1 MYSQLLEQMHK
12 ESLDHTN
19 QMNNLVQ
26 ETMRLKEEAAKVRS
40 SQQLYTD
47 TLEARLCQH
56 GDAVE
61 QLKHSPASSQ
71 NSGTLCIPSAIKALL
86 DIYDELDDESKK
98 ALLSSA
104 ISINIAQL
112 Q

>member
-1 MYSQLLEQMHK
+1 
-12 ESLDHTN
+12 
-19 QMNNLVQ
+19 
-26 ETMRLKEEAAKVRS
+26 
-40 SQQLYTD
+40 
-47 TLEARLCQH
+47 LEARLCQH

-104 ISINIAQL
+104 ISINTTPISSLGPERYEGNFRNTNKVPELHVEEEATK
-112 Q
+112 